1 MKKKLLVALL
11 ICFAIVLTAAIA
23 SAASVYTDL
32 INSQQMRIDKGVK
45 TGQLTQQEAAILQD
59 NLNHIQARWDKYN
72 RNKINMN
79 PAEAKGERSKIKH
92 MLDRNDRMIR
102 KMKNNAIQRVY

>member
-11 ICFAIVLTAAIA
+11 ICFAIVATAAIA

-32 INSQQMRIDKGVK
+32 INSQQIRIDKGIK
-45 TGQLTQQEAAILQD
+45 SGQLTKNEAAILQD
-59 NLNHIQARWDKYN
+59 NLNHIKNKWDKYN
-72 RNKINMN
+72 ATRSMMTT
-79 PAEAKGERSKIKH
+79 AEAKNERSKIKH

-102 KMKNNAIQRVY
+102 KMKHNAIQRVY